1 MREEPCGS
9 DLTPESPSITSLFSW
24 TLMESDFSAF
34 HCLLAFF
41 PSFTVSHKEHYIL
54 CRTAVLVPFLLFYCF
69 AIFGGF
75 ASKTQLCWIFL
86 LLMLKCSST
95 WVPVKDTLK
104 SWQVLFSPE
113 GCAVREMALSRQ
125 RPLQK
130 VQVCRQ
136 VTLALLVFCLAF
148 NVFSTL
154 LYLPSGG

>member
-24 TLMESDFSAF
+24 TLLESDFSAF

-41 PSFTVSHKEHYIL
+41 PSFTVSHKECYIL

-86 LLMLKCSST
+86 FLMLKCSSI

-113 GCAVREMALSRQ
+113 GCAVREMALSHQ

-136 VTLALLVFCLAF
+136 VTLALFVFCLAF
-148 NVFSTL
+148 NIFSTL